1 MDKIKE
7 LHELCETLTE
17 SIAEANER
25 IRAAGGKLT
34 AGDVDYVDKLTHA
47 LKSVKASVA
56 MMEDED
62 EGYSGHYPY
71 MGSYNGGSYR
81 DGSYARGRRNA
92 PRDSMGRYSGERGY
106 SRAGLADELRG
117 LMHDAPDERTRQE
130 IQRLADKLENM

>member
-1 MDKIKE
+1 MNELYELKEMLCKE
-7 LHELCETLTE
+7 LKEFG
-17 SIAEANER
+17 SKGDMS
-25 IRAAGGKLT
+25 AGALE
-34 AGDVDYVDKLTHA
+34 VVDKLAHA
-47 LKSVKASVA
+47 VKNLDKII
-56 MMEDED
+56 EKYED

-71 MGSYNGGSYR
+71 MGNYGSYR
-81 DGSYARGRRNA
+81 DGSSYARGRRNA

>member
-71 MGSYNGGSYR
+71 MGNYGSYR

-117 LMHDAPDERTRQE
+117 MMHDAPDERTRQE

>member
-71 MGSYNGGSYR
+71 MGSYR

>member
-71 MGSYNGGSYR
+71 MGSYGSYR

-117 LMHDAPDERTRQE
+117 LMHNAPDERTRQE

>member
-71 MGSYNGGSYR
+71 MGNYGSYR

>member
-71 MGSYNGGSYR
+71 MGNYGSYR

-130 IQRLADKLENM
+130 IQRMIEKFENN

>member
-71 MGSYNGGSYR
+71 MGGYGSYR

>member
-71 MGSYNGGSYR
+71 MGGYGAYR

>member
-71 MGSYNGGSYR
+71 MGGYGSYR

-117 LMHDAPDERTRQE
+117 MMHDAPDERTRQE